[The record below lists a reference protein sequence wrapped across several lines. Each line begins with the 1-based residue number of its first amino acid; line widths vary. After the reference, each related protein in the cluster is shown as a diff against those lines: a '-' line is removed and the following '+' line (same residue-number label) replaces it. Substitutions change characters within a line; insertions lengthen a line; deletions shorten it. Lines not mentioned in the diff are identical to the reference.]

1 MKYLMT
7 AKNPVGISF
16 FVCISQNNEVR
27 KEKKG
32 RKKKLINHENL
43 ILIWLLTNE

>member
-1 MKYLMT
+1 MM

-16 FVCISQNNEVR
+16 FVCISQNNIEVR

>member
-1 MKYLMT
+1 MT

-32 RKKKLINHENL
+32 EKK
-43 ILIWLLTNE
+43 TNQSREFNTDLATNQ